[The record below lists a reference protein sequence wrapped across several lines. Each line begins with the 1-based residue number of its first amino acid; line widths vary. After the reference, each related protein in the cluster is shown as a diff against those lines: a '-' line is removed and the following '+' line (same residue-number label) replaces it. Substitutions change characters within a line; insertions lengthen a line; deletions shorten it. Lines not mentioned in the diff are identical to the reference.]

1 MAIIYGHF
9 CHPCMMHASA
19 KALRYDC
26 SGIMFL
32 SARRFLDAIRR
43 ESIIPEF
50 AVTENTHLSIPTTHQ
65 YRGHVDGNY
74 GNDGNESDDASKN
87 IRFSH

>member
-1 MAIIYGHF
+1 MAHESMNPF
-9 CHPCMMHASA
+9 SHTDF
-19 KALRYDC
+19 DC

-32 SARRFLDAIRR
+32 SARRFLDAIRQ

-50 AVTENTHLSIPTTHQ
+50 AVENTHLSIHNTHQ
-65 YRGHVDGNY
+65 YHRGHADDNN

-87 IRFSH
+87 QRFPH

>member
-1 MAIIYGHF
+1 MTYG
-9 CHPCMMHASA
+9 PCVNESVFA
-19 KALRYDC
+19 YDFDR

-50 AVTENTHLSIPTTHQ
+50 AVENTHLSIHNTHQ
-65 YRGHVDGNY
+65 YHRGHADDNN

-87 IRFSH
+87 QRFPH